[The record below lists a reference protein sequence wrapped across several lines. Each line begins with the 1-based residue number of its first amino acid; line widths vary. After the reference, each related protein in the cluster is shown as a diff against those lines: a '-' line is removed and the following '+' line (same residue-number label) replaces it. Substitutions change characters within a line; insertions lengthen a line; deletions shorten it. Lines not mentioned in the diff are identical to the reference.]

1 METAADPSR
10 GEHIVGEA
18 PVPMRIADTEP
29 PADRPRD
36 LAGRSR
42 GSMRFLAAA
51 IPVVVVVAILASVLT
66 SPAPTSP
73 GSPRTVP
80 SGGSATTAQR
90 IADAPGAPTEVLPPL
105 PAGLAFITAGL
116 DGGRGGG
123 LHLVVTGQAP
133 MSPFRGRSARSFRW
147 SPDGSHLAVQ
157 DDRGWLRLL
166 PEGTRIRGPIRS
178 YAFSHG
184 GDRIAVCSGGR
195 VPRLTVRVVAE
206 GLRPLFP
213 AVTGCDPA
221 WSADDTYVSYR
232 IPGPGARVWAARVV
246 LNTHLGVRFRLPG
259 TGPVAWAPA
268 TGYAFSPVTT
278 LADDCQHV
286 QVMDPRGGR
295 PHVIALLPELRP
307 VDLSPRSACPVKILA
322 WSPDARWLAVA
333 IAAGPG
339 WPELVLLFEPLVH
352 ALIDLPVAGMGLTPT
367 SLSWSPDGRELLVG
381 GNGPQAPMT
390 VQAAPDGGRVLQRLS
405 AGSASWSAD
414 GAWILAHDA
423 GGWAAFRASD
433 VAHRVPVAV
442 IPADAPAAGWC
453 CPPVE
458 VVVRPT
464 VA

>member
-1 METAADPSR
+1 METAADSSR
-10 GEHIVGEA
+10 AEDIVRERA
-18 PVPMRIADTEP
+18 PVPMLIADTGSA
-29 PADRPRD
+29 ADPGRD
-36 LAGRSR
+36 LGRSR
-42 GSMRFLAAA
+42 RPIRFLAAA
-51 IPVVVVVAILASVLT
+51 VPVVVVVAILASVFT

-80 SGGSATTAQR
+80 SRGSATAQR
-90 IADAPGAPTEVLPPL
+90 DSTQVLPPL

-116 DGGRGGG
+116 DGGPGGG

-147 SPDGSHLAVQ
+147 SPDGSHVAVQ

-178 YAFSHG
+178 YAFSHS

-195 VPRLTVRVVAE
+195 EPRLTVRVVAD

-232 IPGPGARVWAARVV
+232 IPGPGARVWGARVV

-268 TGYAFSPVTT
+268 SGYAFSPVTT
-278 LADDCQHV
+278 LAGDCQHV

-295 PHVIALLPELRP
+295 RHVLAVLPELRP
-307 VDLSPRSACPVKILA
+307 GDLVPRPACPVKILA

-333 IAAGPG
+333 VGAGPG
-339 WPELVLLFEPLVH
+339 WPELVLLFEPLAH

-367 SLSWSPDGRELLVG
+367 SLSWSPDGHELLVG

-405 AGSASWSAD
+405 ADTASWSAD
-414 GAWILAHDA
+414 SAWILAHDL

-433 VAHRVPVAV
+433 VGYRVPVAI
-442 IPADAPAAGWC
+442 IPADAPTAGWC

-458 VVVRPT
+458 VMTVPT